1 MHRRPQKT
9 EWSGFFFGEMA
20 VPYLQGADT
29 GAALTGPRVRLI
41 WVHNR
46 SRVMD
51 PGGVTGAEHGSG

>member
-29 GAALTGPRVRLI
+29 GAAPAGTRVRLI
-41 WVHNR
+41 GVHN
-46 SRVMD
+46 
-51 PGGVTGAEHGSG
+51 